1 MKLDSLL
8 YKGFS
13 VGVVRLGGVRC
24 CTCAVLL
31 DAHPALYNFLYVGLG
46 SGGAMRTVSYSE
58 VRQNLAKMLDHVVD
72 DAEEVVITRSGHESA
87 VIISLREYESLKETA
102 YLMASPANARRLNEA
117 VEELRNGG
125 GEVRDLLN
133 PDEASAA

>member
-1 MKLDSLL
+1 
-8 YKGFS
+8 
-13 VGVVRLGGVRC
+13 
-24 CTCAVLL
+24 
-31 DAHPALYNFLYVGLG
+31 
-46 SGGAMRTVSYSE
+46 MRTVSYSE

-117 VEELRNGG
+117 IEELRAGG
-125 GEVRDLLN
+125 GEVHDLLN

>member
-1 MKLDSLL
+1 
-8 YKGFS
+8 
-13 VGVVRLGGVRC
+13 
-24 CTCAVLL
+24 
-31 DAHPALYNFLYVGLG
+31 
-46 SGGAMRTVSYSE
+46 MRTVNYSD

-72 DAEEVVITRSGHESA
+72 DAEEIVVTRSGREAA

-125 GEVRDLLN
+125 GELRDLVDPEGS
-133 PDEASAA
+133 PDETSVA

>member
-1 MKLDSLL
+1 
-8 YKGFS
+8 
-13 VGVVRLGGVRC
+13 
-24 CTCAVLL
+24 
-31 DAHPALYNFLYVGLG
+31 
-46 SGGAMRTVSYSE
+46 MRTVSYSE

-117 VEELRNGG
+117 IEELRTGG
-125 GEVRDLLN
+125 GELHDLLDA
-133 PDEASAA
+133 DETSAA